1 MGPKPH
7 MENCTTPITVSSG
20 EARFLKRKMGGHPP
34 FDPRREK
41 NRGKKGKPDQPR
53 NLVWGGIGGQ
63 LQNAHPYF
71 SWISW
76 EKPKSRDKGRPV
88 RLFRPSADSLK
99 NWVWMP
105 ESEEA
110 MDENCHRIILL
121 LDLYRAGKVTESQKA
136 DVEYHLLYCPECIF
150 LLTLVPSLNPE

>member
-1 MGPKPH
+1 M
-7 MENCTTPITVSSG
+7 
-20 EARFLKRKMGGHPP
+20 
-34 FDPRREK
+34 
-41 NRGKKGKPDQPR
+41 
-53 NLVWGGIGGQ
+53 
-63 LQNAHPYF
+63 
-71 SWISW
+71 
-76 EKPKSRDKGRPV
+76 
-88 RLFRPSADSLK
+88 K